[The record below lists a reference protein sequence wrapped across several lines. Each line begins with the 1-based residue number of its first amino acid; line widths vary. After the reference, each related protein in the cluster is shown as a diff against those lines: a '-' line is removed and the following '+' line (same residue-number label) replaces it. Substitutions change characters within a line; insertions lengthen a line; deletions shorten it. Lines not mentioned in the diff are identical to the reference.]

1 MALGFWCSAEAKDS
15 RLCVP
20 GNDSQIAEE
29 NNDYSK
35 RCIHA
40 GLTLS
45 AGLPM
50 MKNSSQWPAAGCQQA
65 ANLEGPWAL
74 AVTRL
79 DHSTKQRP

>member
-15 RLCVP
+15 RLCAP

-50 MKNSSQWPAAGCQQA
+50 MKTVVSG
-65 ANLEGPWAL
+65 
-74 AVTRL
+74 RL
-79 DHSTKQRP
+79 PVVSKKQILKAHGHSR